1 MVMKILITGATGYIG
16 HKLAMAAAKKNYTVH
31 ILVRDPQSPLL
42 PVHPNIIKFKGDIT
56 DKASVLAAM
65 QGCIKVMHAAAIARL
80 SAKDSSIFYS
90 VNVEGTRNMLDA
102 ALALG
107 VKRFVFTSSGAVIGP
122 SGKYPMSENDP
133 RIAAF
138 ENDYEISKHW
148 AEELVKEYC
157 RKGLFAITVAAPRV
171 YGPGHECN
179 GNTMNALLKNIL
191 SIGVAFVP
199 SCDNIVA
206 NYAFVDDVVAGHFLA
221 MERGLGGEKY
231 ILGGENL
238 SYRSFFQT
246 IKQQTGKRIRLIR
259 ISTFLLKLWS
269 FIYMSVCNL
278 MGKETHLSPKVVDR
292 LAQNR
297 ALSCD
302 KAIRQLGY
310 SITPF
315 AEGIH
320 KTILHLSEGIPS
332 GKNKNYA

>member
-1 MVMKILITGATGYIG
+1 MKILITGATGYIG
-16 HKLAMAAAKKNYTVH
+16 YKLAMEAATRNYTVH
-31 ILVRDPQSPLL
+31 ILIRDLESPLL

-56 DKASVLAAM
+56 DKASVMAAM
-65 QGCIKVMHAAAIARL
+65 MNCDKVMHAAAIAKL
-80 SAKDSSIFYS
+80 SAKNNSVFYS

-107 VKRFVFTSSGAVIGP
+107 VKKFVFTSSGAVIGP
-122 SGKYPMSENDP
+122 SGKYPMSESDP
-133 RIAAF
+133 RITAF

-157 RKGLFAITVAAPRV
+157 RRGLFAIIVAAPRV

-179 GNTMNALLKNIL
+179 GNTMNILLKNIL
-191 SIGVAFVP
+191 SMRLAFVP
-199 SCDNIVA
+199 SCDNVVA
-206 NYAFVDDVVAGHFLA
+206 NYAFVDDVVKGHFLA
-221 MERGLGGEKY
+221 MDKGLGGEKY

-246 IKQQTGKRIRLIR
+246 IKQNTGKKIRLIR
-259 ISTFLLKLWS
+259 IPKLLIKIWS
-269 FIYMSVCNL
+269 FFYMSICTL
-278 MGKETHLSPKVVDR
+278 LRKETHISPKVVDR

-297 ALSCD
+297 ALTCE

-315 AEGIH
+315 SIGIQ
-320 KTILHLSEGIPS
+320 KTILHL
-332 GKNKNYA
+332 KNKNYA

>member
-1 MVMKILITGATGYIG
+1 MKILITGASGYIG
-16 HKLAMAAAKKNYTVH
+16 YKLAMEAARRNYTVH
-31 ILVRDPQSPLL
+31 ILVRDMRSPLL
-42 PVHPNIIKFKGDIT
+42 PTHPNIIKFKGDIT
-56 DKASVLAAM
+56 DKASVMAAM
-65 QGCIKVMHAAAIARL
+65 MNCDKVIHAAAIAKL
-80 SAKDSSIFYS
+80 SAKDNTIFYS

-107 VKRFVFTSSGAVIGP
+107 VKKFVFTSSGAVIGP

-157 RKGLFAITVAAPRV
+157 RRGLFAIIVAAPRV
-171 YGPGHECN
+171 YGPGHDCN
-179 GNTMNALLKNIL
+179 GNTMNVLLKSIL
-191 SIGVAFVP
+191 YMRLAFVP
-199 SCDNIVA
+199 SYDNVVA
-206 NYAFVDDVVAGHFLA
+206 NYAFVDDVVTGHFLA
-221 MERGLGGEKY
+221 MDKGLGGEKY

-246 IKQQTGKRIRLIR
+246 IRQNTGKKIRLIR
-259 ISTFLLKLWS
+259 VPKLLLKIWS
-269 FIYMSVCNL
+269 FVYMSLCSL
-278 MGKETHLSPKVVDR
+278 LGKQTHISPKVVDR

-297 ALSCD
+297 ALSSD

-315 AEGIH
+315 SIGIQ
-320 KTILHLSEGIPS
+320 KTILHLN
-332 GKNKNYA
+332 NKNYA

>member
-1 MVMKILITGATGYIG
+1 MKILITGATGYIG
-16 HKLAMAAAKKNYTVH
+16 YKLAMEAARRNYNVH
-31 ILVRDPQSPLL
+31 ILVRDLQSSLL
-42 PVHPNIIKFKGDIT
+42 PAHPNIIKFKGDIT
-56 DKASVLAAM
+56 DKISVIAAM
-65 QGCIKVMHAAAIARL
+65 TGCEKVMHAAAIARL
-80 SAKDSSIFYS
+80 SANDNSVFYS

-102 ALALG
+102 ALTLG

-157 RKGLFAITVAAPRV
+157 RRGLSAIIVAAPRV

-179 GNTMNALLKNIL
+179 GNTMNVLLKNIL
-191 SIGVAFVP
+191 SMRLAFVP
-199 SCDNIVA
+199 SCDNVVA
-206 NYAFVDDVVAGHFLA
+206 NYAFVDDVAKGHFLA
-221 MERGLGGEKY
+221 MEKGLGGEKY

-238 SYRSFFQT
+238 SYRSFFQI
-246 IKQQTGKRIRLIR
+246 IKQNSGMKIRLIR
-259 ISTFLLKLWS
+259 IPKLLIKIWS
-269 FIYMSVCNL
+269 FLYMSVCGL
-278 MGKETHLSPKVVDR
+278 LRKETHISPKIIDR

-302 KAIRQLGY
+302 KAITQLGY

-315 AEGIH
+315 SEGIQ
-320 KTILHLSEGIPS
+320 KTILHL
-332 GKNKNYA
+332 KNKNYA

>member
-1 MVMKILITGATGYIG
+1 MRILITGATGYIG
-16 HKLAMAAAKKNYTVH
+16 YKLAMEAARRNYTVH
-31 ILVRDPQSPLL
+31 ILVRDLNSPLL

-56 DKASVLAAM
+56 DKGSVMAAM
-65 QGCIKVMHAAAIARL
+65 MNCDKVMHAAAIAKL
-80 SAKDSSIFYS
+80 SARDNSIFYS

-122 SGKYPMSENDP
+122 SGKFPMSENDP

-157 RKGLFAITVAAPRV
+157 RKGLFAIIVAAPRV
-171 YGPGHECN
+171 YGPGHDCN
-179 GNTMNALLKNIL
+179 GNTMNILLKNIL
-191 SIGVAFVP
+191 STRLAFVP
-199 SCDNIVA
+199 SCDNVVA
-206 NYAFVDDVVAGHFLA
+206 NYAFVDDVIIGHFLA
-221 MERGLGGEKY
+221 MDKGLGGEKY

-246 IKQQTGKRIRLIR
+246 IKQNTGKNVRLVR
-259 ISTFLLKLWS
+259 VPKLLLKIWS
-269 FIYMSVCNL
+269 LFYMCFCRL
-278 MGKETHLSPKVVDR
+278 LGKETHISPRVVDR

-297 ALSCD
+297 ALTCD

-315 AEGIH
+315 SVGIQ
-320 KTILHLSEGIPS
+320 KTIFHL
-332 GKNKNYA
+332 KNKNYAY

>member
-1 MVMKILITGATGYIG
+1 MRILITGATGYIG
-16 HKLAMAAAKKNYTVH
+16 YKLAMEAARRNYTVH
-31 ILVRDPQSPLL
+31 ILVRDLLSPLL

-56 DKASVLAAM
+56 DKGSVIAAM
-65 QGCIKVMHAAAIARL
+65 MNCDKVMHAAAIAKL
-80 SAKDSSIFYS
+80 SARDNSIFYS

-157 RKGLFAITVAAPRV
+157 RRGLFAIIVAAPRV
-171 YGPGHECN
+171 YGPGHDCN
-179 GNTMNALLKNIL
+179 GNTMNVLLKNIL
-191 SIGVAFVP
+191 SMRLAFVP
-199 SCDNIVA
+199 SCDNVVA
-206 NYAFVDDVVAGHFLA
+206 NYAFVDDVIIGHFLA
-221 MERGLGGEKY
+221 MDKGLGGEKY

-246 IKQQTGKRIRLIR
+246 IKQNTGKNVRLIR
-259 ISTFLLKLWS
+259 IPKSLLKIWS
-269 FIYMSVCNL
+269 FFYMCFCRL
-278 MGKETHLSPKVVDR
+278 IGKETHISPSVVDR

-297 ALSCD
+297 ALTCD

-315 AEGIH
+315 SVGIQ
-320 KTILHLSEGIPS
+320 KTIFHL
-332 GKNKNYA
+332 KNKNYA

>member
-1 MVMKILITGATGYIG
+1 MRILITGATGYIG
-16 HKLAMAAAKKNYTVH
+16 YKLAMEAARRNYTVH
-31 ILVRDPQSPLL
+31 ILVRDLNSPLL

-56 DKASVLAAM
+56 DKGSVMAAM
-65 QGCIKVMHAAAIARL
+65 MNCDKVMHAAAIAKL
-80 SAKDSSIFYS
+80 SARDNSIFYS

-122 SGKYPMSENDP
+122 SGKFPMSENDP

-157 RKGLFAITVAAPRV
+157 RKGLFAIIVAAPRV
-171 YGPGHECN
+171 YGPGHDCN
-179 GNTMNALLKNIL
+179 GNTMNILLKNIL
-191 SIGVAFVP
+191 STRLAFVP
-199 SCDNIVA
+199 SCDNVVA
-206 NYAFVDDVVAGHFLA
+206 NYAFVDDVIIGHFLA
-221 MERGLGGEKY
+221 MDKGLGGEKY

-246 IKQQTGKRIRLIR
+246 IKQNTGKNVRLVR
-259 ISTFLLKLWS
+259 VPKLLLKIWS
-269 FIYMSVCNL
+269 LFYMCFCRLLGN
-278 MGKETHLSPKVVDR
+278 ETHISPRVVDR

-297 ALSCD
+297 ALTCD

-315 AEGIH
+315 SVGIQ
-320 KTILHLSEGIPS
+320 KTIFHL
-332 GKNKNYA
+332 KNKNYAY

>member
-1 MVMKILITGATGYIG
+1 MKILITGATGYIG
-16 HKLAMAAAKKNYTVH
+16 YKLAIEAARRNYTVH
-31 ILVRDPQSPLL
+31 ILVRDIASSLL

-56 DKASVLAAM
+56 DKGSVMAAM
-65 QGCIKVMHAAAIARL
+65 MNCDKVMHAAAIAKL
-80 SAKDSSIFYS
+80 SAKDNSVFYS

-102 ALALG
+102 ALSLG
-107 VKRFVFTSSGAVIGP
+107 VKKFVFTSSGAVIGP

-157 RKGLFAITVAAPRV
+157 RRGLFAIIVAAPRV

-179 GNTMNALLKNIL
+179 GNTMNVLLKNIL
-191 SIGVAFVP
+191 SMGLAFVP
-199 SCDNIVA
+199 SCDTIVA
-206 NYAFVDDVVAGHFLA
+206 NYAFVDDVVKGHFLA
-221 MERGLGGEKY
+221 MEKGLGGEKY

-238 SYRSFFQT
+238 SYRSFFQM
-246 IKQQTGKRIRLIR
+246 IKQNTGKKIRLIHIPKLLLR
-259 ISTFLLKLWS
+259 IWS
-269 FIYMSVCNL
+269 FFYMSVCTL
-278 MGKETHLSPKVVDR
+278 LRKETHISPRVVDR

-297 ALSCD
+297 ALSCE

-315 AEGIH
+315 SEGIQ
-320 KTILHLSEGIPS
+320 KTILHLQ
-332 GKNKNYA
+332 NKKYA

>member
-1 MVMKILITGATGYIG
+1 MKILITGATGYIG
-16 HKLAMAAAKKNYTVH
+16 YKLAMEAARRNYTVH
-31 ILVRDPQSPLL
+31 ILVRDLESPLL
-42 PVHPNIIKFKGDIT
+42 PVHPNIVKFKGDIT
-56 DKASVLAAM
+56 DKTSVIAAM
-65 QGCIKVMHAAAIARL
+65 MNCDKVMHAAAIAKL
-80 SAKDSSIFYS
+80 SAKDNNVFYS

-107 VKRFVFTSSGAVIGP
+107 VKKFVFTSSGAVIGP

-148 AEELVKEYC
+148 AEELLKEYC
-157 RKGLFAITVAAPRV
+157 RRGLFAIIVAAPRV

-179 GNTMNALLKNIL
+179 GNTMNILLKNIL
-191 SIGVAFVP
+191 SMRLAFVP

-206 NYAFVDDVVAGHFLA
+206 NYAFVDDVVNGHFLA
-221 MERGLGGEKY
+221 MDKGLGGEKY

-238 SYRSFFQT
+238 SYRSFFQA
-246 IKQQTGKRIRLIR
+246 IKQNTGEKIRLIR
-259 ISTFLLKLWS
+259 IPKLLLKIYS
-269 FIYMSVCNL
+269 FFYMSLCALV
-278 MGKETHLSPKVVDR
+278 GKETHISPRVVDR

-315 AEGIH
+315 SIGIQ
-320 KTILHLSEGIPS
+320 KTILHL
-332 GKNKNYA
+332 KNKNYA

>member
-1 MVMKILITGATGYIG
+1 MKILITGATGYIG
-16 HKLAMAAAKKNYTVH
+16 YKLATEAARRNYTVH
-31 ILVRDPQSPLL
+31 ILVRDIQSPLL
-42 PVHPNIIKFKGDIT
+42 PVHPNIVKFKGDIT

-65 QGCIKVMHAAAIARL
+65 EGCSKVMHAAAIAKL
-80 SAKDSSIFYS
+80 SAKDNSIFYS
-90 VNVEGTRNMLDA
+90 VNVEGTRNMLDS
-102 ALALG
+102 ALALN

-122 SGKYPMSENDP
+122 SGKYPMTESDP

-157 RKGLFAITVAAPRV
+157 RRGLFAVIVAAPRV

-179 GNTMNALLKNIL
+179 GNTMNILLKNIRSMRL
-191 SIGVAFVP
+191 AFVP
-199 SCDNIVA
+199 SCDNVVA
-206 NYAFVDDVVAGHFLA
+206 NYAFVDDVVSGHFLA
-221 MERGLGGEKY
+221 MEKGLGGEKY

-238 SYRSFFQT
+238 SYRAFFQT
-246 IKQQTGKRIRLIR
+246 IKENMNKRIRLIR
-259 ISTFLLKLWS
+259 TPTFLLKMWS
-269 FIYMSVCNL
+269 FLYMCICGL
-278 MGKETHLSPKVVDR
+278 LKKETHLSPKVVDR

-315 AEGIH
+315 SAGIQ
-320 KTILHLSEGIPS
+320 KTILHL
-332 GKNKNYA
+332 KK